1 MCQEII
7 HVYLMP
13 GMAASP
19 KIFEHIKLSEN
30 QFEIHYLEWIIP
42 VDKETISDYALR
54 LSKDIKHDNIV
65 LLGVSFGGVLVQEIN
80 KHVKA
85 RKLIIVSSVK
95 SMHELPKRMLIT
107 KVTKAYKLVPTQLAS
122 NIDIFAKYAF
132 GSNVNKRL
140 ELYRKYLSVNDS
152 KYLSWAIENM
162 VCWNQTDYNPEII
175 HIHGDNDAVFPIK
188 NIVNCITIENGTHIM
203 IINKYKWFNENLPR
217 IILEN

>member
-42 VDKETISDYALR
+42 IDKETISDYALR

-80 KHVKA
+80 KHIKA